1 LFDGFGDEIA
11 GVARE
16 PPPMLSAADADEC
29 PDMRWFCGFDNRHAL
44 AASRAVV
51 VGADRQTDE
60 VIGGNKLPCVG

>member
-1 LFDGFGDEIA
+1 
-11 GVARE
+11 
-16 PPPMLSAADADEC
+16 MLSAADADEC